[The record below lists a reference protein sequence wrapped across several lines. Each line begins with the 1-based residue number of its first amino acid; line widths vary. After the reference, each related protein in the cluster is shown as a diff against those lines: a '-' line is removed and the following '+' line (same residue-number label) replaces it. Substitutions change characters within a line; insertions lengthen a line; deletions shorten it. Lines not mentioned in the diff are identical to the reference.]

1 LTKAAYQLTLLVA
14 TSFTSVVV
22 VNLIKIA
29 SKNPGYMEGEIVTN
43 QEAAREFED
52 ILSLDSC
59 LIGVKYSDKPDP
71 RGDTERKLAACEA
84 IDVVRKEKTVINLS
98 PESCNCIGGKY
109 YLGLAP
115 VPREQIIRVV
125 MDVHKM
131 FASDQ
136 LAQEFLDNV
145 PPPKERGNFVVMA
158 PFSEMPEEPDL
169 VLSICN
175 AEQANRIVSLLMYS
189 GQQPFTYNLVSAGC
203 TSLANPLITG
213 EIDINFITDHA
224 RRRVPNFTSDE
235 IIIAMPFDKFK
246 ETLAN
251 MPYAGA
257 GRKGPPG

>member
-1 LTKAAYQLTLLVA
+1 MK
-14 TSFTSVVV
+14 
-22 VNLIKIA
+22 
-29 SKNPGYMEGEIVTN
+29 GEIMTN

-52 ILSLDSC
+52 TLGLDSC
-59 LIGVKYSDKPDP
+59 LIGVRYSDKPDP
-71 RGDTERKLAACEA
+71 KGDTERKLAACEA

-115 VPREQIIRVV
+115 VPKEQIIRVV

-131 FASDQ
+131 FTSEQ
-136 LAQEFLDNV
+136 LAHKFLNNV
-145 PPPKERGNFVVMA
+145 TPPMGRGNFVVVA
-158 PFSEMPEEPDL
+158 PFSEMSEEPDL

-224 RRRVPNFTSDE
+224 RRRVPNFASYE
-235 IIIAMPFDKFK
+235 LIIAMPFAKFQ
-246 ETLAN
+246 EALAN
-251 MPYAGA
+251 MPHAGA
-257 GRKGPPG
+257 GRKG